1 MSSDLIQ
8 FGSKLDARKIASTL
22 AFLFES
28 NLKNELRTGERPTPI
43 CIWGTHGLGKTQMVL
58 EYARDQNWKMAYC
71 APAQFEEMGD
81 LHGLPTKMDPDPTR
95 FGDEYTMYLPPDWVP
110 TEEGPGILL
119 LDDFNRADDRIL
131 RGLMQLLQNFEMFSW
146 SLPPKWQIV
155 CTANPEGGD
164 YSVTPMDD
172 AMLTRLLHL
181 TMVFDVKAWATWAV
195 RNDIDPRGVAFVL
208 TYPEVITGQRTTPRS
223 ITQFFQQLR
232 HIPDLKANL
241 DRVLILANSSLDEV
255 TVSSFLAFVNDNLS
269 TLIHPGDILEAA
281 DFSAIKKQVEV
292 LARGAGK
299 VRRIDRLATV
309 CTRLYLHMAQPDYT
323 PGEADA
329 GNLVSF
335 LLLDILPNDLRFSLH
350 RDLVSLGAQTIAML
364 KDPRLARIILAGM

>member
-8 FGSKLDARKIASTL
+8 FGSKLDAQQIASTL

-28 NLKNELRTGERPTPI
+28 NLKNELKTGERPTPI

-58 EYARDQNWKMAYC
+58 EYAREKNWKMAYC

-181 TMVFDVKAWATWAV
+181 TMVFDVKAWAAWAV
-195 RNDIDPRGVAFVL
+195 QNDIDPRGVAFVL
-208 TYPEVITGQRTTPRS
+208 TYPEVITGKRSTPRS

-232 HIPDLKANL
+232 HIPDLQANL

-255 TVSSFLAFVNDNLS
+255 TVSTFLSFINDNLS
-269 TLIHPGDILEAA
+269 TLIHPEEILSAT
-281 DFSAIKKQVEV
+281 DFSEIKKRIEA
-292 LARGAGK
+292 LSKGTHGA
-299 VRRIDRLATV
+299 RRIDRLATI
-309 CTRLYLHMAQPDYT
+309 CTRLYLHMAQPQYT
-323 PGEADA
+323 PTELEAR
-329 GNLVSF
+329 NLVSF
-335 LLLDILPNDLRFSLH
+335 LLLDVLPNDLRFSLH
-350 RDLVSLGAQTIAML
+350 RDLVALGPTVIAML
-364 KDPRLARIILAGM
+364 KDPKLSRLILAGM